1 MKLVKSAVPL
11 LALGLAL
18 SGSAQTTAQ
27 SNGKVAVINVQA
39 AVIGTKDGQKAANE
53 LTKRF
58 GPRKDEFDK
67 RNADIAQLQQQLGK
81 ATADDERA
89 RLTRDID
96 QKTKAL
102 NRDREDV
109 QAELDQERRKIMSD
123 IGGRLV
129 AVMNKYANDH
139 GYTWVLDVSSQQTPV
154 VYASETID
162 ITKEVINLYDSS
174 ASTPAT
180 PAAKPAAPAAKPAVP
195 APKPATPSK

>member
-1 MKLVKSAVPL
+1 MPSTSRETSSSCTTRTLRVRQLQPAPRNLLPRRPSRPRPQSEVQLVKLVKSAVPL

-81 ATADDERA
+81 ATADD
-89 RLTRDID
+89 
-96 QKTKAL
+96 
-102 NRDREDV
+102 
-109 QAELDQERRKIMSD
+109 
-123 IGGRLV
+123 
-129 AVMNKYANDH
+129 
-139 GYTWVLDVSSQQTPV
+139 
-154 VYASETID
+154 
-162 ITKEVINLYDSS
+162 
-174 ASTPAT
+174 
-180 PAAKPAAPAAKPAVP
+180 
-195 APKPATPSK
+195 